1 MRTATLGTSGP
12 MVSAIGLG
20 CMGMSGVY
28 GPAAEDESIATI
40 RAAMDAGVTLLDTGD
55 FYGVGHNETLLREA
69 LRGRQRDSAVLSVKF
84 GALRAPGGG
93 WGGVDTR
100 PAALRNFLAY
110 TLQRLGTDHI
120 DIYRPARLDP
130 AVPIEDTVGAIAE
143 LIQAGYV
150 RHIGLSEVGAQTI
163 RRAHAVHPIADVQ
176 LEYSLM
182 SRGIEASV
190 LPTCRALGI
199 GVTAYGV
206 LSRGLLGGQLPA
218 PSAASAATNSAA
230 TAPAAATDIRA
241 ARMPRFQGEN
251 LTRNLRLVEAL
262 RQVAAARGASPAQ
275 LAIAWVASRGAD
287 IVPLVGTTNRTR
299 LAEAIAAVSMPLDAA
314 TLAEIEAAIPPD
326 QVAGAR
332 YDAAQMAHLDS
343 ET

>member
-1 MRTATLGTSGP
+1 MQTRKEVSMRTTRLGPIGP
-12 MVSAIGLG
+12 VVSEIGLG
-20 CMGMSGVY
+20 CMGMSGLY
-28 GPAAEDESIATI
+28 GPAAEDESVATI
-40 RAAMDAGVTLLDTGD
+40 RAALDAGMTLLDTGD
-55 FYGVGHNETLLREA
+55 FYGVGHNELLLREA
-69 LRGRQRDSAVLSVKF
+69 LRGRPRDSAVLSVKF

-100 PAALRNFLAY
+100 PVALRNFLTY
-110 TLQRLGTDHI
+110 TLQRLGTDYV

-143 LIQAGYV
+143 LIQTGYV
-150 RHIGLSEVGAQTI
+150 RHIGLSEVGAETI

-182 SRGIEASV
+182 SRGIEAAV

-199 GVTAYGV
+199 GITAYGV
-206 LSRGLLGGQLPA
+206 LSRGLLGGKVPDA
-218 PSAASAATNSAA
+218 G
-230 TAPAAATDIRA
+230 TADIRA
-241 ARMPRFQGEN
+241 ARMPRFQGDN
-251 LTRNLRLVEAL
+251 LTRNLELVAAL
-262 RQVAAARGASPAQ
+262 RQVGATSGASPAQ

-287 IVPLVGTTNRTR
+287 IVPLVGTTSRTR
-299 LAEAIAAVSMPLDAA
+299 LSEAIAAAEMRLDAP
-314 TLAEIEAAIPPD
+314 TLAAIEAAVPHG

-343 ET
+343 EK

>member
-1 MRTATLGTSGP
+1 MHTTRLGTTGP
-12 MVSAIGLG
+12 VVSAIGLG
-20 CMGMSGVY
+20 CMGMSGLY
-28 GPAAEDESIATI
+28 GPAAEDECVATI
-40 RAAMDAGVTLLDTGD
+40 RTAMDAGVTLLDTGD
-55 FYGVGHNETLLREA
+55 FYGVGHNELLLREA
-69 LRGRQRDSAVLSVKF
+69 LRGRPRESAVLSVKF

-100 PAALRNFLAY
+100 PAALRSFLAY
-110 TLQRLGTDHI
+110 TLQRLGTDYV

-150 RHIGLSEVGAQTI
+150 RHIGLSEVGAETI

-182 SRGIEASV
+182 SRGIETAI

-206 LSRGLLGGQLPA
+206 LSRGLLGGQVPEA
-218 PSAASAATNSAA
+218 G
-230 TAPAAATDIRA
+230 ATDIRA
-241 ARMPRFQGEN
+241 ARMPRYQGEN
-251 LTRNLRLVEAL
+251 LTRNLGLVAAL
-262 RQVAAARGASPAQ
+262 REVAVVRGASPAQ
-275 LAIAWVASRGAD
+275 LAIAWVTSRGAD
-287 IVPLVGTTNRTR
+287 IVPLVGTTSRAR
-299 LAEAIAAVSMPLDAA
+299 LAEAIAAASMRLDAA
-314 TLAEIEAAIPPD
+314 TLAAIEAAVPHG

-343 ET
+343 ER

>member
-1 MRTATLGTSGP
+1 MRTVRLGTTGP
-12 MVSAIGLG
+12 VVSAIGLG
-20 CMGMSGVY
+20 CMGMSGLY

-40 RAAMDAGVTLLDTGD
+40 RAALDAGVTLLDTGD
-55 FYGVGHNETLLREA
+55 FYGVGHNELLLREA
-69 LRGRQRDSAVLSVKF
+69 LRGRPRDSAVLSVKF

-100 PAALRNFLAY
+100 PAALRSFLAY
-110 TLQRLGTDHI
+110 TLQRLGTDYV

-143 LIQAGYV
+143 LVQAGYV
-150 RHIGLSEVGAQTI
+150 RHIGLSEVGAATI
-163 RRAHAVHPIADVQ
+163 RRAQAVHPIADVQ
-176 LEYSLM
+176 VEYSLM
-182 SRGIEASV
+182 SRGIEAAI

-206 LSRGLLGGQLPA
+206 LSRGLLGGQVPDA
-218 PSAASAATNSAA
+218 GAA
-230 TAPAAATDIRA
+230 DIRA
-241 ARMPRFQGEN
+241 ARMPRFQGDN
-251 LTRNLRLVEAL
+251 LTRNLGLVAAL

-299 LAEAIAAVSMPLDAA
+299 LAEAIAAASLPLDAA
-314 TLAEIEAAIPPD
+314 ALAEIEAAVPQG

-343 ET
+343 EG

>member
-1 MRTATLGTSGP
+1 MHTTRLGTTGP
-12 MVSAIGLG
+12 LVSAIGLG
-20 CMGMSGVY
+20 CMGMSGLY
-28 GPAAEDESIATI
+28 GPATEDESIATI
-40 RAAMDAGVTLLDTGD
+40 RTALDAGVTLLDTGD
-55 FYGVGHNETLLREA
+55 FYGVGQNELLLREA
-69 LRGRQRDSAVLSVKF
+69 LRGRPRDSAVLSVKF

-110 TLQRLGTDHI
+110 TLQRLGTDYV

-143 LIQAGYV
+143 LIQAGHV
-150 RHIGLSEVGAQTI
+150 RHIGLSEVGAETI

-182 SRGIEASV
+182 SRGIEAAI

-206 LSRGLLGGQLPA
+206 LSRGLLGGRLPEA
-218 PSAASAATNSAA
+218 GT
-230 TAPAAATDIRA
+230 TDIRA
-241 ARMPRFQGEN
+241 ARMPRYQGEN
-251 LTRNLRLVEAL
+251 LTRNLGLVAAL
-262 RQVAAARGASPAQ
+262 RQVAAARGTSPAQ

-287 IVPLVGTTNRTR
+287 IVPLVGTTDRAR
-299 LAEAIAAVSMPLDAA
+299 LAEAIATTAMRLDAA
-314 TLAEIEAAIPPD
+314 TLTEIEAAVPAGE
-326 QVAGAR
+326 VAGAR

-343 ET
+343 ER